1 MNNGVYYIDNVKLVK
16 IGEEF
21 LPEEGWLTEEDEDK
35 VENWVLVWE
44 ENFDSINLISGLLRL
59 EVLIGMEMECLIVGV
74 TMNYSIIQIEMLT

>member
-44 ENFDSINLISGLLRL
+44 ENFDSIN
-59 EVLIGMEMECLIVGV
+59 
-74 TMNYSIIQIEMLT
+74 

>member
-1 MNNGVYYIDNVKLVK
+1 MYYIDNVKLVK

-44 ENFDSINLISGLLRL
+44 ENFDSINPDIWTLRL
-59 EVLIGMEMECLIVGV
+59 EVLMGWRW
-74 TMNYSIIQIEMLT
+74 SA